1 MHCDKHFKK
10 KEKKKK
16 KKSSFDKSTETK
28 SFEANEKFTLNK
40 KKKIKKKSSG
50 AGLIFFFSSLS
61 QDEFGSSTI
70 IKAVKFIII

>member
-40 KKKIKKKSSG
+40 KKIKKKQWCW
-50 AGLIFFFSSLS
+50 IDFFFSSLS

>member
-10 KEKKKK
+10 RKKKK

-40 KKKIKKKSSG
+40 KKKSSG
-50 AGLIFFFSSLS
+50 AGLIFFSSLS